1 MLKSEKHPY
10 LSQAKSAQFN
20 NNDDDELHIG
30 QIFAILR
37 RRLLLISGITALVAT
52 VAVLKAETDPPVYL
66 GSFDIL
72 TKQVTGETKVIASV
86 PQTISDEDATP
97 RVVASSTRGDGGGN
111 TTIQV
116 LRSPRIL
123 DPIVEKL
130 KPKYP
135 YITYN
140 LLAAGLSIGSQ
151 SPDILTVQYTHPDPK
166 LVSDVSKLLA
176 DAYLGYSLQER
187 QLDVDQAIE
196 FVDKQRKPIEA
207 RVKYWQN
214 QLRNLQVENNLIDP
228 AQRAQELAGQ
238 LAGLRQQR
246 IENRL
251 QLEQLVARYQD
262 LQRELSRS
270 SGERA
275 GNSLLS
281 ENGRYQRILDQIQAV
296 DIEIAQKSAIY
307 SEENPAMLTLRD
319 RKAYL
324 LPLLAGE
331 EMRLQKELQ
340 SQIRSVSARDQFLYD
355 KIKNLNNDVRYLATL
370 SRDYSNIQQELGIA
384 NSSLT
389 QFTTKQQALEIEKAQ
404 KQQPWRLLDPKLA
417 TVNKPSAISNNAKLN
432 LAIGGVLGLVLGI
445 GAALIVDKLSNIFYT
460 VQELKNSTK
469 LPLLGIV
476 PLRKE
481 LEAAPQSN
489 LSRGL
494 QQNNRAS
501 FFEIFRS
508 LYTNILLLGSDD
520 QIRSLV
526 ISSAGQG
533 DGKSTVAVHLAQA
546 AAAMGQ
552 RVLLVDSN
560 LRCPSVH
567 QRLGILNVQG
577 LTDVI
582 AQDLDWENVIER
594 SPIEENLFVMTA
606 GPTPPDSIRLLAS
619 KKMQDLM
626 NELQSSFDLV
636 IYDTPPLLGFADA
649 YLLASN
655 TNGIVMVAGLGHLQ
669 RTALQQVLEEIQI
682 SGTPLLGM
690 IANKSKDATPVSHNY
705 YQQYY
710 KKSISAEIVEVETEN
725 NDDQANSVFRGIR
738 RR

>member
-1 MLKSEKHPY
+1 MLKSDKHLY

-30 QIFAILR
+30 QIFATLR

-52 VAVLKAETDPPVYL
+52 AAVLKAETDPPVYL

-86 PQTISDEDATP
+86 PQTISDQEAIGG
-97 RVVASSTRGDGGGN
+97 AAGSTA

-116 LRSPRIL
+116 LSSPRIL
-123 DPIVEKL
+123 DPIVAKL
-130 KPKYP
+130 KTKYP
-135 YITYN
+135 YITYDS
-140 LLAAGLSIGSQ
+140 LAAGLSIATK

-166 LVSDVSKLLA
+166 VVSDVSKLLSE
-176 DAYLGYSLQER
+176 AYLSYSLQER

-196 FVDKQRKPIEA
+196 FVNKQRQPIET

-214 QLRNLQVENNLIDP
+214 QLRNLQVENNLFDP
-228 AQRAQELAGQ
+228 GQRSAELATQ

-262 LQRELSRS
+262 LQRELAQNP
-270 SGERA
+270 GERA

-296 DIEIAQKSAIY
+296 DIEIAQRSAVY
-307 SEENPAMLTLRD
+307 SEENPAMQTLRE

-340 SQIRSVSARDQFLYD
+340 SQIRYVSGRDQLLYD
-355 KIKNLNNDVRYLATL
+355 KIKTLNNEVRYLATL
-370 SRDYSNIQQELGIA
+370 NRDYSNIQQQLQIA

-389 QFTTKQQALEIEKAQ
+389 QFTAKQQALEIEKAQ

-417 TVNKPSAISNNAKLN
+417 QVNKPAAISNNAKLN
-432 LAIGGVLGLVLGI
+432 LAIGGVLGLILGI

-460 VQELKNSTK
+460 VQELKNNTK

-481 LEAAPQSN
+481 LEAAPQST

-494 QQNNRAS
+494 QQTHRAS

-508 LYTNILLLGSDD
+508 LYTNIMLLGSDD
-520 QIRSLV
+520 PIRSLV

-533 DGKSTVAVHLAQA
+533 DGKSTVAVQLAQA

-560 LRCPSVH
+560 LRCPSLH

-582 AQDLDWENVIER
+582 AQDLEWENVIER

-606 GPTPPDSIRLLAS
+606 GPTPPDSVRLLAS

-626 NELQSSFDLV
+626 TELQSSFDLV

-655 TNGIVMVAGLGHLQ
+655 TNGIVLVAGLGHLK

-710 KKSISAEIVEVETEN
+710 KKSISAEIVEVETQN
-725 NDDQANSVFRGIR
+725 NEEQVTSVLRGIKR
-738 RR
+738 R

>member
-1 MLKSEKHPY
+1 MLKSDKHLY
-10 LSQAKSAQFN
+10 LSQAKSAQF

-30 QIFAILR
+30 QIFATLR

-52 VAVLKAETDPPVYL
+52 AAVLKAETDPPIYL
-66 GSFDIL
+66 SSFEIL

-86 PQTISDEDATP
+86 PQTITDEEAT
-97 RVVASSTRGDGGGN
+97 VTSSSGKGTSPVD

-123 DPIVEKL
+123 DPIVDQL
-130 KPKYP
+130 KTKYP

-140 LLAAGLSIGSQ
+140 SLANGLIITSLL
-151 SPDILTVQYTHPDPK
+151 PNILTVQYTDPDSK
-166 LVSDVSKLLA
+166 LVSDVSKLLSE
-176 DAYLGYSLQER
+176 AYLAYSLQER

-196 FVDKQRKPIEA
+196 FVNKQRKPIEA

-228 AQRAQELAGQ
+228 AQRSQELANQ

-262 LQRELSRS
+262 LQRELARS

-281 ENGRYQRILDQIQAV
+281 ENVRYQRILDQIQAV
-296 DIEIAQKSAIY
+296 DIEIAQRSAVY
-307 SEENPAMLTLRD
+307 SEENPAMVTLRE

-340 SQIRSVSARDQFLYD
+340 SQIRTVSERDQFLYD

-370 SRDYSNIQQELGIA
+370 SRNYTNIQQQLEIA
-384 NSSLT
+384 NGGLT
-389 QFTTKQQALEIEKAQ
+389 QFTAKQQALEIEKAQ

-417 TVNKPSAISNNAKLN
+417 TVNQPSAISNSAKLN
-432 LAIGGVLGLVLGI
+432 LAIGGVLGLLLGV

-460 VQELKNSTK
+460 VKELKNNTK

-494 QQNNRAS
+494 QQTHRAS

-508 LYTNILLLGSDD
+508 LYTNIMLLGSDD
-520 QIRSLV
+520 PIRSLV

-533 DGKSTVAVHLAQA
+533 DGKSTVAVQLAQA

-560 LRCPSVH
+560 LRCPSLH

-606 GPTPPDSIRLLAS
+606 GPTPPDSVRLLAS

-655 TNGIVMVAGLGHLQ
+655 TNGIVLVAGLGHLK

-710 KKSISAEIVEVETEN
+710 KKSISAEIVEVETVN
-725 NDDQANSVFRGIR
+725 NDEQATSVFRGLKR
-738 RR
+738 R